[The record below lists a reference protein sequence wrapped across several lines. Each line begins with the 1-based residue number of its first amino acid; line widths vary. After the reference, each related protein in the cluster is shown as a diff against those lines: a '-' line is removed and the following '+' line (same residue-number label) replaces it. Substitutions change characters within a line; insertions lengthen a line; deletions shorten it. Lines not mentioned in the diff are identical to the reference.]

1 MMTAKTFIETYV
13 HLIDEND
20 LDYLIEL
27 SFLNLNKYEWQEFL
41 SYMEAADID
50 TFDARKNNMS
60 KAIFGAIEEFYLNYP
75 AEDMIEDEQQI
86 IDYIRSQLNHRLG
99 LDNQV
104 IQNLILEAIE
114 ELAQ

>member
-1 MMTAKTFIETYV
+1 MNAKTFIETYI

-27 SFLNLNKYEWQEFL
+27 SLLNLDKHEWQQFL
-41 SYMEAADID
+41 TYMEAADID
-50 TFDARKNNMS
+50 TFEARKNNMS
-60 KAIFGAIEEFYLNYP
+60 KAIFGALQDFYINYP
-75 AEDMIEDEQQI
+75 ADNLIEDEQEI
-86 IDYIRSQLNHRLG
+86 IYYIMSQLKHQLG